1 MKTQDLIEVR
11 KGSTYTFTH
20 FIEYQNEPIIPTT
33 ATIII
38 TDSAGN
44 SILASTAMTINA
56 TTGICTYA
64 WDSTGYDVG
73 VNYLV
78 TYSLNDQEPVLRI
91 FDIMLYPFVNNVTDD
106 DLFSE
111 YRGLKDNNYEV
122 SSKSQ
127 SGTVNT
133 LVDINRS
140 EKTDHWDGGII
151 QVFQAGNT
159 LKRDITSYDLTTS
172 TVGFSPDLPEAITT
186 ESYIMRQSYQEAI
199 TRAGNNVQLYFKK
212 LEKRAYL
219 VMDNYALNRLIVFE
233 VLKQYFFGLIKNS
246 EDEYTIKFNHYSE
259 KYQSEIQSLKL
270 VYDENKSGT
279 VDDGEEDSTTGKV
292 VMFR

>member
-1 MKTQDLIEVR
+1 MISQTLIEVR
-11 KGSTYTFTH
+11 KDSTYTFTH
-20 FIEYQNEPIIPTT
+20 FIEYRNAPIVPAT
-33 ATIII
+33 AFIAI

-44 SILASTAMTINA
+44 SILASTAMVIDA
-56 TTGICTYA
+56 ITGVCTYE
-64 WDSTGYDVG
+64 WDSTNNDVG
-73 VNYLV
+73 ENYLV
-78 TYSLNDQEPVLRI
+78 TFKLSDQEPVLRI

-111 YRGLKDNNYEV
+111 YKGLKDSNYEV
-122 SSKSQ
+122 SSKAQ

-151 QVFQAGNT
+151 QIFQDGNT
-159 LKRDITSYDLTTS
+159 LTRNITSYNLTSS
-172 TVGFSPDLPEAITT
+172 TVGFSPDLEGAIAT
-186 ESYIMRQSYQEAI
+186 ENYIMRQSYQEAI

-219 VMDNYALNRLIVFE
+219 VIDNYALKRLIIFE
-233 VLKQYFFGLIKNS
+233 VLKQYFFDLIKSN
-246 EDEYTIKFNHYSE
+246 EDEYSIKFNHYSE
-259 KYQSEIQSLKL
+259 KYQAEIQSLKL

-292 VMFR
+292 VLFR